1 MADGRLKHARA
12 KQTPVLTI
20 LQYVAVEKKSRMQ
33 KVQIKMEPSTSISQN
48 VAQGPKIKKI
58 HILSL
63 NQDVIQAIL
72 SHLNYDEIAKLR
84 IVS

>member
-1 MADGRLKHARA
+1 
-12 KQTPVLTI
+12 
-20 LQYVAVEKKSRMQ
+20 MQ
-33 KVQIKMEPSTSISQN
+33 KVQIKMEPSTSIGQN
-48 VAQGPKIKKI
+48 VAQGPEIKKI